1 MLSEI
6 YKTKTHKI
14 PKNKEIDFTYE
25 SNDKEVKGYLYYSI
39 DNNYNK
45 SFFNFTVSCENIT
58 GPAIKYYNNNN
69 YYIYYCFKN
78 NSDEFHKNDSDSSEE
93 NRNSKMLKPS
103 KKQES
108 NKIII
113 YIIISVIIILLVTSI
128 FIYKRYLAKV
138 GDKNLEK
145 K

>member
-1 MLSEI
+1 MENSGSMKCLSEI

-14 PKNKEIDFTYE
+14 PKNKEIDFTCE
-25 SNDKEVKGYLYYSI
+25 FNDKEFKGYLYNSI

-45 SFFNFTVSCENIT
+45 SSFNFTVSCENYT

-78 NSDEFHKNDSDSSEE
+78 NSEEFHKNDSYSSEE
-93 NRNSKMLKPS
+93 NRNSKMLEPS

-113 YIIISVIIILLVTSI
+113 YIIIVVIVISYIN
-128 FIYKRYLAKV
+128 IYL
-138 GDKNLEK
+138 
-145 K
+145 